1 MSSINDT
8 GAAVPSPATPKFNP
22 SMAIIIVVLIGA
34 CLAVAIFSMY
44 IRRCTQGSDENSS
57 RNIARR
63 SQSIHF
69 YERPGEGL
77 ARAVIDS
84 LPLVSFSVVKA
95 LKDGKEDL
103 ECTVCLES
111 FEEDESLRLL
121 PKCSHVF
128 HTECIDAWFISHS
141 TCPLCRTSLKP
152 TADEL
157 NAGVPAVGEVSRR
170 LLEAQEELFGSARQ
184 ESGRET
190 IIDEDEVMDGISRE
204 VGCDIEREN
213 ERNSARLTTLRKL
226 DRNSDSFKR
235 AARGV
240 KVRERLATLS
250 ARYPSS
256 SADFHA
262 EPQGCIHLSLQRTGS
277 SNARG
282 AGDFDSGEVFRYGSL
297 RYGAPGLSLS
307 KSLGRLG
314 SLNEREQQEPGD
326 QSNVKRSE
334 TVEEEGDSST
344 SEHWVT
350 LDVGVASTYN
360 SPKTRSALVGCDN
373 SDASSAIPDTRVLLG
388 KPRSGPLA
396 GKQMNAAHRKS
407 GSTWEQRVM
416 TDRGSFRRLRS
427 SFSLHRSASE
437 GRAQMVE
444 IEPLPT
450 APAVEM
456 DNATTLAQRTM
467 QWLSGGNRHTRSSS
481 GRGSLEE
488 RNNALQQ
495 IVTE

>member
-190 IIDEDEVMDGISRE
+190 IIDEDEVMDG
-204 VGCDIEREN
+204 
-213 ERNSARLTTLRKL
+213 K
-226 DRNSDSFKR
+226 
-235 AARGV
+235 
-240 KVRERLATLS
+240 
-250 ARYPSS
+250 
-256 SADFHA
+256 
-262 EPQGCIHLSLQRTGS
+262 LSLGVLALGGCFIYLVCHSVVPCCGCGPQWKRLQ
-277 SNARG
+277 
-282 AGDFDSGEVFRYGSL
+282 FR
-297 RYGAPGLSLS
+297 
-307 KSLGRLG
+307 K
-314 SLNEREQQEPGD
+314 
-326 QSNVKRSE
+326 K
-334 TVEEEGDSST
+334 
-344 SEHWVT
+344 
-350 LDVGVASTYN
+350 
-360 SPKTRSALVGCDN
+360 
-373 SDASSAIPDTRVLLG
+373 
-388 KPRSGPLA
+388 
-396 GKQMNAAHRKS
+396 
-407 GSTWEQRVM
+407 
-416 TDRGSFRRLRS
+416 
-427 SFSLHRSASE
+427 
-437 GRAQMVE
+437 
-444 IEPLPT
+444 
-450 APAVEM
+450 
-456 DNATTLAQRTM
+456 
-467 QWLSGGNRHTRSSS
+467 
-481 GRGSLEE
+481 
-488 RNNALQQ
+488 
-495 IVTE
+495 